1 MTHLVETNP
10 HLATTQHPIVRP
22 RFWGLNRGASSV
34 ESPDSHVDQPA
45 WWLGWKGVAL
55 VTLVIQ
61 TAMATWSF
69 QHNLMYSFGDSLS
82 HMTIARRLWDS
93 PNPGLSQL
101 GTTWLPV
108 PHLLFAIGSV
118 WMWAWRTG
126 VGGAFFAIL
135 CSVATAVS
143 LHRIAQ
149 RTGVGN
155 AGGWVAA
162 MVMAINPSWS
172 YLSAVPMTEPFCVAF
187 SCMTVAGLLGWSAAK
202 RPYSA
207 GMTALFCGLPAAADV
222 LSRFEG
228 WGFVAMATVFVV
240 VVTYQ
245 RFGRTVQMRNQLLAF
260 VLPPA
265 VAIFWWFVFNWTVF
279 GSPLEFANGK
289 YSSRS
294 LIAPFAALGL
304 VYGKG
309 SLPAALALYGRD
321 ALDIAGS
328 VLIIAAFVGL
338 AATFLKWRGLRQELW
353 LSLIGLSLFI
363 VVSIDLGQIYIRLPE
378 MIPYGIE
385 NSRYGTELL
394 PFLAVAAAQV
404 LRLIPDQLPAA
415 RRRVLARWSGAL
427 IVIACSA
434 GWTVGLANG
443 SMPAN
448 ALTVLE
454 AKANTAAG
462 ISQRQLAAWLHDNA
476 TSGYIL
482 LDETVFPIIPLIGLD
497 LHRVI
502 VTSAGHVYQNLLQHP
517 NLITWVAVKPGDKS
531 DEVWV
536 TLQRDKVFGTLFFPV
551 AAFRGFIVY
560 KQIPPSQQPPPNS
573 LLSGTLRTTP

>member
-1 MTHLVETNP
+1 MTRLVDINP
-10 HLATTQHPIVRP
+10 PSGSLEPLVTKP
-22 RFWGLNRGASSV
+22 RLWRRTRNTPLLEPPNEVVVSAG
-34 ESPDSHVDQPA
+34 
-45 WWLGWKGVAL
+45 WWRGWKGVAL
-55 VTLVIQ
+55 ITLLIQ
-61 TAMATWSF
+61 SAMATWAYR
-69 QHNLMYSFGDSLS
+69 HNLMYSFGDSLS

-108 PHLLFAIGSV
+108 PHLFFSVGSV

-135 CSVATAVS
+135 CSVATSVA
-143 LHRIAQ
+143 LYRIAE
-149 RTGVGN
+149 RTGVGS

-162 MVMAINPSWS
+162 MVMALNPSWS
-172 YLSAVPMTEPFCVAF
+172 YLSAVPMTEPFSVAF
-187 SCMTVAGLLGWSAAK
+187 SCLTVAGLLGWSSSK

-228 WGFVAMATVFVV
+228 WGFVALATVFVALLS
-240 VVTYQ
+240 YQ
-245 RFGRTVQMRNQLLAF
+245 RFGWTRDMRNQLLAF
-260 VLPPA
+260 ALPPA

-279 GSPLEFANGK
+279 GSPLEFATGK

-321 ALDIAGS
+321 ALDIGGS
-328 VLIIAAFVGL
+328 LIMVAAFIGL
-338 AATFLKWRGLRQELW
+338 GVTFLRWKGLRQELW

-385 NSRYGTELL
+385 NARYGTELL
-394 PFLAVAAAQV
+394 PFLAVAAAQI
-404 LRLIPDQLPAA
+404 LRLIPDRLPVAQ
-415 RRRVLARWSGAL
+415 RGILARWTAAL
-427 IVIACSA
+427 IILACSG
-434 GWTVGLANG
+434 GWLVGLANG

-462 ISQRQLAAWLHDNA
+462 ISQRQLASWLHTNA

-482 LDETVFPIIPLIGLD
+482 LDETVFPIVPLIGLD

-502 VTSAGHVYQNLLQHP
+502 VTSAGHVYQQLLANP
-517 NLITWVAVKPGDKS
+517 DLITWVAVKPGDKN
-531 DEVWV
+531 DQVWM
-536 TLQRDKVFGTLFFPV
+536 TLHRDKVFDTLFFPV

-560 KQIPPSQQPPPNS
+560 KQIPPDQQPPPNS

>member
-1 MTHLVETNP
+1 MAHLVETNP
-10 HLATTQHPIVRP
+10 LLGSLEPLGARP
-22 RFWGLNRGASSV
+22 RFWRLNR
-34 ESPDSHVDQPA
+34 ETPLLETPDKPGDPA
-45 WWLGWKGVAL
+45 QWWLGWRGVAL
-55 VTLVIQ
+55 VTLLIQ
-61 TAMATWSF
+61 TAMATWAYR
-69 QHNLMYSFGDSLS
+69 HNLMYSFGDSLS

-108 PHLLFAIGSV
+108 PHLFFSLGSV

-126 VGGAFFAIL
+126 VGGAFFTIV

-143 LHRIAQ
+143 LHRIAE

-155 AGGWVAA
+155 AGGWIAA
-162 MVMAINPSWS
+162 MVMALNPSWS
-172 YLSAVPMTEPFCVAF
+172 YLSAVPMTEPFSVAF
-187 SCMTVAGLLGWSAAK
+187 SCLTVAGLLGWSSSK

-228 WGFVAMATVFVV
+228 WGFVAVATFFVAIV
-240 VVTYQ
+240 CYQ
-245 RFGRTVQMRNQLLAF
+245 RFGWTVEMRNQLLAF

-265 VAIFWWFVFNWTVF
+265 IAIFWWFVFNWTVF
-279 GSPLEFANGK
+279 GSPLEFATGK
-289 YSSRS
+289 YASRS

-309 SLPAALALYGRD
+309 SVPAALALYGRD
-321 ALDIAGS
+321 ALDIGGS
-328 VLIIAAFVGL
+328 LIIIAAFIGL
-338 AATFLKWRGLRQELW
+338 GVTFLKWKGLRQELW

-363 VVSIDLGQIYIRLPE
+363 VVAIDLGQIYIRLPE

-394 PFLAVAAAQV
+394 PFLAVAAAQI
-404 LRLIPDQLPAA
+404 LRLIPTRLPGD
-415 RRRVLARWSGAL
+415 RRRALARWSAAL
-427 IVIACSA
+427 IIVACSG
-434 GWTVGLANG
+434 GWMVGLANG

-462 ISQRQLAAWLHDNA
+462 ISQRQLASWLHTNA
-476 TSGYIL
+476 TTGYIL
-482 LDETVFPIIPLIGLD
+482 LDETVFPIVPLIGLD

-502 VTSAGHVYQNLLQHP
+502 VTSAGHVYQHLLAHP
-517 NLITWVAVKPGDKS
+517 NLITWVAVKPGDKN
-531 DEVWV
+531 DEVWH

-560 KQIPPSQQPPPNS
+560 KQIPPDQQPPPNS

>member
-1 MTHLVETNP
+1 MAQLVDTNQP
-10 HLATTQHPIVRP
+10 LGPFAPSSARP
-22 RFWGLNRGASSV
+22 RWWRLTRDATPFETRS
-34 ESPDSHVDQPA
+34 DDHDQRH

-55 VTLVIQ
+55 VTLLMQ
-61 TAMATWSF
+61 TAMATWAY

-108 PHLLFAIGSV
+108 PHVFFSLGSV

-126 VGGAFFAIL
+126 VGGAFFTIL

-143 LHRIAQ
+143 LHRIAE

-155 AGGWVAA
+155 AGGWIAA

-187 SCMTVAGLLGWSAAK
+187 SCLTVAGLLGWSSSK

-228 WGFVAMATVFVV
+228 WGFVAVASVFVAIV
-240 VVTYQ
+240 SYQ
-245 RFGRTVQMRNQLLAF
+245 RFGRTVEMRNQLLAF
-260 VLPPA
+260 ILPSAGAVL
-265 VAIFWWFVFNWTVF
+265 WWFVFNWTVF
-279 GSPLEFANGK
+279 GSPLEFATGK

-309 SLPAALALYGRD
+309 SMTASLALYGRD

-328 VLIIAAFVGL
+328 VVIVAAIVGL

-353 LSLIGLSLFI
+353 LSLIGLSVFI

-394 PFLAVAAAQV
+394 PFLAVAAAQI
-404 LRLIPDQLPAA
+404 LRLIPDALPAL
-415 RRRVLARWSGAL
+415 RRQVLARWSAA
-427 IVIACSA
+427 IIIFACSA
-434 GWTVGLANG
+434 GWTIGLANG

-462 ISQRQLAAWLHDNA
+462 ISQRQVAAWLHANA

-502 VTSAGHVYQNLLQHP
+502 VTSAGHVYENLLTHP
-517 NLITWVAVKPGDKS
+517 NLITWLAVKPGDKN
-531 DEVWV
+531 DQVWT
-536 TLQRDKVFGTLFFPV
+536 TLHRDKVFGTLFFPV

-560 KQIPPSQQPPPNS
+560 KQIPPDQQPPPNS